1 MKIDIVK
8 DEKAAIGNYKPV
20 LVSGDN
26 IDFFNISDAECEE
39 VRAIN
44 IMDTFSTQN
53 LHKNFT
59 SILKKVRLGGKLV
72 VSGIDCNIL
81 SRQLVSSQIDESA
94 FSNVVSECNSMSSLR
109 VMASAIKSSGFT
121 IESQKI
127 SGTFYEIVAKRG

>member
-53 LHKNFT
+53 LQKNFT
-59 SILKKVRLGGKLV
+59 SILKRLDLV
-72 VSGIDCNIL
+72 VN
-81 SRQLVSSQIDESA
+81 
-94 FSNVVSECNSMSSLR
+94 
-109 VMASAIKSSGFT
+109 
-121 IESQKI
+121 
-127 SGTFYEIVAKRG
+127 